1 MLGEGQM
8 RGILIV
14 FAFAFACDD
23 EPERVSEPVVEAP
36 PRETTVETTPSE
48 PIDPDS
54 PLIAIDTHVD
64 TTQRMLDDGD
74 DPFDSLEGGHLD
86 VPRMREGGLTGAFFS
101 IYVSPSRFQDDD
113 ERWERALSLTRR
125 VREVVAAHPDDALL
139 CTSAADV
146 RRAAREGKIAVLM
159 GVEGAHALGSAD
171 PETVMSRVRELHALG
186 NRYMTIAW
194 SIDSP
199 LGHSS
204 TGDHPERGLTDLGR
218 RVVAEMNRIGMI
230 IDISHVS
237 DQTFWDVMDVT
248 EQPVIASHSSARA
261 LSEHPRNMRDDMIRR
276 VAQGGGAVCINYY
289 TQYIDADYR
298 GRRRAIE
305 FRRKREFRGL
315 EERYPSWVDR
325 GQAAFEIAQ
334 RLDPDLR
341 PPTLETLGAHFAHV
355 VEIGGPGAACLGSD
369 FDGVPELPIG
379 MEDVSDLGALRR
391 ELERRELP
399 VRAIF
404 GENVLRVLERVVG
417 R

>member
-1 MLGEGQM
+1 M
-8 RGILIV
+8 RGEREMKAISIV
-14 FAFAFACDD
+14 LALAFACE
-23 EPERVSEPVVEAP
+23 EPAAPEPQAEPPPVERLGVGSS
-36 PRETTVETTPSE
+36 PSE
-48 PIDPDS
+48 PEPDA
-54 PLIAIDTHVD
+54 PFIAIDTHVD

-101 IYVSPSRFQDDD
+101 IYVSPSRIEGDD
-113 ERWERALSLTRR
+113 ERWERALALTRR
-125 VREVVAAHPDDALL
+125 VREVVAAHPDEALL
-139 CTSAADV
+139 CTSAEDV
-146 RRAAREGKIAVLM
+146 RRAARENKIAVLM
-159 GVEGAHALGSAD
+159 GVEGAHALGSSD
-171 PETVMSRVRELHALG
+171 PETVLSRVRELHALG

-204 TGDHPERGLTDLGR
+204 SGAHPERGLTELGR
-218 RVVAEMNRIGMI
+218 RVVREMNRIGMI
-230 IDISHVS
+230 VDISHVS

-248 EQPVIASHSSARA
+248 EKPVIASHSSARA
-261 LSEHPRNMRDDMIRR
+261 LADHPRNMRDDMIRR
-276 VAQGGGAVCINYY
+276 VAQGGGAVCVNYY

-315 EERYPSWVDR
+315 EEQYPSWVDR

-334 RLDPDLR
+334 RLDPDLN
-341 PPTLETLGAHFAHV
+341 PPTLRTLGAHFDHII
-355 VEIGGPGAACLGSD
+355 EIGGPGAACLGSD
-369 FDGVPELPIG
+369 FDGVPELPVG
-379 MEDVSDLGALRR
+379 MQDVSDLGALRE

-404 GENVLRVLERVVG
+404 GENLLRVLERVVG

>member
-1 MLGEGQM
+1 M
-8 RGILIV
+8 
-14 FAFAFACDD
+14 
-23 EPERVSEPVVEAP
+23 
-36 PRETTVETTPSE
+36 VETTPTE
-48 PIDPDS
+48 PDPDA

-74 DPFDSLEGGHLD
+74 DPFDALEGGHLD

-101 IYVSPSRFQDDD
+101 IYVSPSRFSGDD
-113 ERWERALSLTRR
+113 ERWERALALTRR
-125 VREVVAAHPDDALL
+125 VREVVAEHPDDALL

-146 RRAAREGKIAVLM
+146 RRAAREGKVAVLM
-159 GVEGAHALGSAD
+159 GVEGAHALGTDD
-171 PETVMSRVRELHALG
+171 PETFMTRLRELHALG
-186 NRYMTIAW
+186 NRYMTITW

-204 TGDHPERGLTDLGR
+204 SGNHPERGLTPLGR

-230 IDISHVS
+230 VDVSHVS
-237 DQTFWDVMDVT
+237 DQTFWDIMDVT
-248 EQPVIASHSSARA
+248 DKPVLASHSSARA
-261 LSEHPRNMRDDMIRR
+261 LSDHPRNMRDAMIRR
-276 VAQGGGAVCINYY
+276 VGEGGGAVCINFY

-315 EERYPSWVDR
+315 EEQYPSWVDR

-334 RLDPDLR
+334 RLDPDLN
-341 PPTLETLGAHFAHV
+341 PPTLETLGAHYAHV
-355 VEIGGPGAACLGSD
+355 TEIAGPGAACLGSD

-379 MEDVSDLGALRR
+379 MADVSDLSALRD
-391 ELERRELP
+391 ELERRSLP

-404 GENVLRVLERVVG
+404 GGNVLRVLERVVG